1 MHGRRECL
9 GIAQEIWK
17 MGDENEREKGDLLPP
32 SFFVPP
38 FPPLAL
44 LISCFSP
51 NVKSV
56 LLSRPSLA
64 RARLEAILAISR
76 LPLSLSFLTHP
87 GRSKTPNSC
96 LRFLLDPY
104 PSLQIVRF
112 IP

>member
-32 SFFVPP
+32 SFVPP

-51 NVKSV
+51 NVSQSSV
-56 LLSRPSLA
+56 GPPSLA

-76 LPLSLSFLTHP
+76 PLSLFSHSPRTL
-87 GRSKTPNSC
+87 
-96 LRFLLDPY
+96 
-104 PSLQIVRF
+104 
-112 IP
+112 